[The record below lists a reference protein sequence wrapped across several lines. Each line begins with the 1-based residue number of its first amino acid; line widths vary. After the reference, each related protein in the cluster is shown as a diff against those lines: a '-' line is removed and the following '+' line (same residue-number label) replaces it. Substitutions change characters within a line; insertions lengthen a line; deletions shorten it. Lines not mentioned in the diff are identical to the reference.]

1 MESAYVVKI
10 LCKNARLV
18 TIKKYVNVVNQ
29 IISSMTEDASLPV
42 QILHFKIKEFAKDVK
57 ILIRSALNVIKMD
70 VKSVKK
76 DFILK
81 KIFVKIAQS

>member
-1 MESAYVVKI
+1 
-10 LCKNARLV
+10 
-18 TIKKYVNVVNQ
+18 
-29 IISSMTEDASLPV
+29 MTEDAFLPV
-42 QILHFKIKEFAKDVK
+42 QILHFQIKEFAKDAK